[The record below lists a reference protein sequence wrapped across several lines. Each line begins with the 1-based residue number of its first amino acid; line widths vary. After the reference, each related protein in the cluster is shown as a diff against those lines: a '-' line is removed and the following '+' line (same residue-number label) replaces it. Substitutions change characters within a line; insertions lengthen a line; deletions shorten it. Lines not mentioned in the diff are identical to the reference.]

1 MPPRKP
7 RPTSQTRPVLQ
18 WVMAALGAGVTLAV
32 IGVVTWEALQ
42 PSSPA
47 ELNARIASVATTAIG
62 HVAVVEVVN
71 TGDETASGVMVEGV
85 LGEETAT
92 ATLDYVPG
100 NGRATAWLRFD
111 ADPRSAAVT
120 VKGWSEP

>member
-1 MPPRKP
+1 
-7 RPTSQTRPVLQ
+7 
-18 WVMAALGAGVTLAV
+18 MAALGAGVTLVV

-47 ELNARIASVATTAIG
+47 VLKAHIASVAATSSG

-71 TGDETASGVMVEGV
+71 AGDETASSVMVEGV
-85 LGEETAT
+85 LGEETAS

-100 NGRATAWLRFD
+100 NGRASAYLRFD
-111 ADPRSAAVT
+111 ADPRSAAVA